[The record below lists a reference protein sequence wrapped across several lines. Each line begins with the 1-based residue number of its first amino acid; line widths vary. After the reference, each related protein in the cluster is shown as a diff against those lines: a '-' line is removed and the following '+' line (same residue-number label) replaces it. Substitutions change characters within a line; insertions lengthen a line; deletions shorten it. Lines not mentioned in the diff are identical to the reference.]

1 MNASE
6 VLVQGS
12 IAMTRGSIL
21 RVEDGRDLTLYVWEG
36 AVWLTQEGDARDRWV
51 GAGEWFRLDRQGAA
65 IAHATQRT
73 VMTIAA
79 PGRER
84 YARRIV
90 LAKAGSAAPV
100 ELYSAA
106 NTGASVGALLR
117 RFWSA
122 FSLSGR
128 SNASSTA
135 AS

>member
-36 AVWLTQEGDARDRWV
+36 AVWLTQEGDERDRWV

-79 PGRER
+79 PMPER

-90 LAKAGSAAPV
+90 LARAGSALPV

-106 NTGASVGALLR
+106 AARASLGPRLLR
-117 RFWSA
+117 FWA
-122 FSLSGR
+122 DLFEPRARPRTASL
-128 SNASSTA
+128 
-135 AS
+135 

>member
-1 MNASE
+1 MNANE

-36 AVWLTQEGDARDRWV
+36 AVWLTQEGEARDRWV
-51 GAGEWFRLDRQGAA
+51 GAGESFRLDRQGVA

-79 PGRER
+79 PGPEL

-90 LAKAGSAAPV
+90 LAKAGSAVPV

-106 NTGASVGALLR
+106 NAGGPFSALLR
-117 RFWSA
+117 RFWSS

>member
-36 AVWLTQEGDARDRWV
+36 AVWLTQEGDERDRWV

-79 PGRER
+79 PGPEL

-90 LAKAGSAAPV
+90 LAKAGSALPV

-106 NTGASVGALLR
+106 AAQPSLGALLR
-117 RFWSA
+117 RFWSS
-122 FSLSGR
+122 FSLPGR

>member
-1 MNASE
+1 MNANE

-21 RVEDGRDLTLYVWEG
+21 RVENGRDLTLYVWEG
-36 AVWLTQEGDARDRWV
+36 AVWLTQEGDERDRWV

-79 PGRER
+79 PGREL

-90 LAKAGSAAPV
+90 LAKAGSAVPL

-106 NTGASVGALLR
+106 NAGASVGALLR
-117 RFWSA
+117 RFWSS

>member
-1 MNASE
+1 MNANE
-6 VLVQGS
+6 YLVQGS
-12 IAMTRGSIL
+12 IPMTRGSIL

-36 AVWLTQEGDARDRWV
+36 AVWLTQEGDQRDRWV
-51 GAGEWFRLDRQGAA
+51 GAGECFRLDRQGVA

-73 VMTIAA
+73 VVTIAA
-79 PGRER
+79 PAPEL
-84 YARRIV
+84 YARRIA
-90 LAKAGSAAPV
+90 LAKAGSALPV

-106 NTGASVGALLR
+106 ATQPSLGAQLR
-117 RFWSA
+117 RFWSS